1 MVERHDGQAI
11 ESLLLLFLIVDE
23 RLDKQAI
30 ESMLQSIIIVDE
42 RRDRQLMFLE
52 L

>member
-1 MVERHDGQAI
+1 M
-11 ESLLLLFLIVDE
+11 LLSILIVDE

-42 RRDRQLMFLE
+42 RLDRQLMFLE